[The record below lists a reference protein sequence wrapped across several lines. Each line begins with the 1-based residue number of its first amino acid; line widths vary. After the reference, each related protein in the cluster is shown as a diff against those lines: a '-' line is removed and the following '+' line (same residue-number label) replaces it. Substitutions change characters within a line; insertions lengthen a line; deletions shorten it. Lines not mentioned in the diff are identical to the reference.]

1 MKHISILFAVL
12 FALACSKAP
21 DKLGVN
27 LPSGNGQVTSAKS
40 LSVVPA
46 SDAVFTVSGSTVTVT
61 AADGGFATES
71 TLSAVKTDVDKI
83 PSKGTAVMT
92 GSTPVTIATNDTVT
106 NKLTQPGT
114 TTAITKSDSTDTSA
128 YCTKGVWVGT
138 AGDLA
143 VLGVLDAVDAAAANT
158 LKNVPSGSFIP
169 GSFARIMSTNTGASN
184 IVCFGP

>member
-1 MKHISILFAVL
+1 MKRLSILFVAL

-21 DKLGVN
+21 KLGVN
-27 LPSGNGQVTSAKS
+27 LPSGNGQALSSKS
-40 LSVVPA
+40 VSVVPA
-46 SDAVFTVSGSTVTVT
+46 SDAVFTVTGSTLTVT

-71 TLSAVKTDVDKI
+71 TLSTINGKV

-92 GSTPVTIATNDTVT
+92 GSTPVTIATDDTLT
-106 NKLTQPGT
+106 KKLTQPGT
-114 TTAITKSDSTDTSA
+114 TTAVTKSDSTDTTT

-138 AGDLA
+138 AGDVA
-143 VLGVLDAVDAAAANT
+143 VLGVNDPVDASSANT

-184 IVCFGP
+184 MVCFGP